1 MKVDNN
7 KKMSKYVS
15 SLSKNRFNPKWLTRA
30 ISQPEKINDLC
41 DEREP
46 DSSDIAAPAPKRKYS
61 RPRSVSFHPNVRLYY
76 AATTNNLEEVR
87 ILVQSGMADV
97 NAPSPD
103 GATALHCAAFE
114 GHVKCM
120 KVLLE
125 NGANLNAR
133 DDDGWTPLH
142 AAVCG
147 EHQTTVTLLLTHPDT
162 DFYAVNDDGFTPFQ
176 MAVELKNDKLI
187 KLMLMKMSSRHVSA
201 EAIPETNV

>member
-1 MKVDNN
+1 
-7 KKMSKYVS
+7 MSKYGS
-15 SLSKNRFNPKWLTRA
+15 SLSKNRFSPKWLTRA
-30 ISQPEKINDLC
+30 ISQPENLNDLDVY
-41 DEREP
+41 DETEA
-46 DSSDIAAPAPKRKYS
+46 DSGDIPAPVPKRKYS

-147 EHQTTVTLLLTHPDT
+147 EHQKTVILLFNHPDT

-187 KLMLMKMSSRHVSA
+187 KFMLMKMSSKHASA
-201 EAIPETNV
+201 EAIPETSV